1 MSGEDK
7 VAGFRTD
14 EVSCAGHH
22 SRFRGSGERTTR
34 QISLQPGTTRPVSS
48 SAQYIELPPGSLFA
62 APEI

>member
-14 EVSCAGHH
+14 EVSCAGYHY
-22 SRFRGSGERTTR
+22 RFEGSGERITCP
-34 QISLQPGTTRPVSS
+34 ISLLSGATRPVSS
-48 SAQYIELPPGSLFA
+48 SARYIELPPGSLFA